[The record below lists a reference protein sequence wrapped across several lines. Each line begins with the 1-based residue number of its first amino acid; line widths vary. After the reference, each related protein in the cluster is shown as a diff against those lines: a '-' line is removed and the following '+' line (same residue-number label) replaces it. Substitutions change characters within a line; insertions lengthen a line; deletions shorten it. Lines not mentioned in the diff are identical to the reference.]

1 MDQTSESCYKSCSR
15 IRVQP
20 VLGVA
25 AMVTKCLEAQ
35 GGASSSK
42 AFSLSK
48 ELRDYIASNAYRI
61 AKIIATK
68 ADYEVPRRHR

>member
-1 MDQTSESCYKSCSR
+1 
-15 IRVQP
+15 
-20 VLGVA
+20 
-25 AMVTKCLEAQ
+25 MVTKCLEAQ
-35 GGASSSK
+35 GGASSAK

-68 ADYEVPRRHR
+68 ADYEVPRRQQCQGV

>member
-1 MDQTSESCYKSCSR
+1 
-15 IRVQP
+15 
-20 VLGVA
+20 
-25 AMVTKCLEAQ
+25 MVTKCLEAQ